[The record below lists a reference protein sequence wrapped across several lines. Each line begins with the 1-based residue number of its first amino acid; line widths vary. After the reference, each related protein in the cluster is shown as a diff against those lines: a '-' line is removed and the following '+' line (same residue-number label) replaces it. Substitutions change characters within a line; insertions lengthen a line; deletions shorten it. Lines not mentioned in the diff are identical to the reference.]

1 MSNNLDDDIGYQE
14 TEAEL
19 ARLERELKKLYGAAS
34 AEMQE
39 KAEDY
44 MASLKEADAV
54 MRKRVQLGEISEEEY
69 KRWLTSHLMT
79 AQRYRAMADVLAADL
94 LNVNMIAASII
105 NGHMPSVYA
114 LNMNYM
120 TYMIEHA
127 TGINTGFTL
136 YNSEAVERIMRDNP
150 DLLPVAKVDVAKDLR
165 WSKQHINSAV
175 MQGIMQGESITDIAA
190 RLRMVSDMDYN
201 ASIRNARTMTT
212 SAQNGGRID
221 SMKRV
226 QNMGATV
233 KKMWV
238 ATLDS
243 RTRHWHRQMD
253 GQKREL
259 DEPFESDIGKIMFP
273 GDPDADPANVYNC
286 RCAVITEDPEFPH
299 NPEDLGLRY
308 SEKLGE
314 MTYDEWKIAR
324 APKKGR

>member
-1 MSNNLDDDIGYQE
+1 MNPLDDDIGYQE
-14 TEAEL
+14 TEEEL
-19 ARLERELKKLYGAAS
+19 ARLESELKRLYGTAS
-34 AEMQE
+34 EEMQQ
-39 KAEDY
+39 KARDY
-44 MASLKEADAV
+44 METLVEADEV
-54 MRKRVQLGEISEEEY
+54 MRKRVELGEISQEEY
-69 KRWLTSHLMT
+69 QRWSITHILTAEQYH
-79 AQRYRAMADVLAADL
+79 AMSDVLAADL
-94 LNVNMIAASII
+94 LNVNMIAASVI
-105 NGHMPSVYA
+105 NGHMPEVYA
-114 LNMNYM
+114 INMNYM
-120 TYMIEHA
+120 TYVIEKI
-127 TGINTGFTL
+127 TCINTLFTL
-136 YNSEAVERIMRDNP
+136 YNRESVERIVRENP
-150 DLLPVAKVDVAKDLR
+150 DLLPVANIDIAKDLR

-175 MQGIMQGESITDIAA
+175 VQGILQGESITDVAA
-190 RLRMVSDMDYN
+190 RLRMVSDMDMN